1 MLSSHQLLRRVA
13 VLAVILTVSVSAVHA
28 ADVAPQE
35 QELIAVLQS
44 DAPKSEKALVC
55 KKLAIHGSSAAVPE
69 LAKLLPDPQLS
80 SWARIALE
88 AIPGSESDAAFRS
101 AAGSLDGLLLVGTIN
116 SIGVRRDAGAV
127 DLLTGRL
134 QDKDPEVAAAAA
146 VALGRIGNAYA
157 TKALRLALADT
168 PAGVRSAVAEGCVL
182 CAERLLAGGQSA
194 DAAALYDE
202 VRGAEVP
209 QQRIIEATRGA
220 ILARGAEGLPLLL
233 EQLRSDEKAFFQLA
247 LQTARKLPGSDVDKA
262 LAGELGRAQPTRA
275 ALIVYTMADRPD
287 TVVLPAILQSAKSD
301 SRDVRLAAL
310 SALRRVGDASCL
322 STLLD
327 SAVDSDVDVAQT
339 ARVALAELPGEKIDA
354 RIVAMLG
361 EAGGKTYPLLIELTG
376 QRRIDAVPQL
386 LKAVENSD
394 AAVRHAALIA
404 LGEMVSLQRLS
415 VLISQALAPK
425 HREDGAVALQ
435 ALKTASVRMPDRDAC
450 AQELTKALQRSPSAT
465 KEALLEILTEVGGA
479 TALQTLGDAASSSD
493 PLLQDAGSRLLGKW
507 NSVDAAPVL
516 LKLAKTASDNKYK
529 VRALR
534 GYLGLARKFA
544 MPEPQRVE
552 MCRNAVDA
560 ALRVDEQKL
569 ALDVLQLRPSPEG
582 LNLAVQMK
590 RTPALKEAATAATLV
605 IAQKL
610 GSNGV
615 DVQKL
620 LAGAGLDPVKLEIV
634 KAVYGSGA
642 KQKDVTSVVR
652 KQAGNLPLITLAAS
666 SYNASFGGDPA
677 PGVVKQL
684 KIQYRIN
691 GRAGEAAFAEND
703 LIILPMPN

>member
-13 VLAVILTVSVSAVHA
+13 VLAVILAVSVSGVRA

-44 DAPKSEKALVC
+44 DASKSEKALVC

-101 AAGSLDGLLLVGTIN
+101 EAGSLDGLLLVGTIN

-146 VALGRIGNAYA
+146 VALGRIGNADA
-157 TKALRLALADT
+157 TKALRLALST
-168 PAGVRSAVAEGCVL
+168 IPAPVRSAVAEGCVL
-182 CAERLLAGGQSA
+182 CAERLLADGQSA
-194 DAAALYDE
+194 DAAALYDD
-202 VRGAEVP
+202 VRGADVP

-233 EQLRSDEKAFFQLA
+233 EQLRSNEKAFFQLA
-247 LQTARKLPGSDVDKA
+247 LQTARELPGSDVDKA
-262 LAGELGRAQPTRA
+262 LAAELGRAQPARA
-275 ALIVYTMADRPD
+275 ALIVYTMADRSD
-287 TVVLPAILQSAKSD
+287 TVVLPAILQSAASD

-327 SAVDSDVDVAQT
+327 SAVDSDGDVAQT
-339 ARVALAELPGEKIDA
+339 ARLALAELPGEKIDA
-354 RIVAMLG
+354 KIVAMLG

-386 LKAVENSD
+386 LKAVEHAD

-404 LGEMVSLQRLS
+404 LGETVSLQRLS
-415 VLISQALAPK
+415 VLISQALMPRRSED
-425 HREDGAVALQ
+425 REVALQ
-435 ALKTASVRMPDRDAC
+435 ALKVASVRMPDRDEC
-450 AQELTKALQRSPSAT
+450 AQELTDALQRSPSAT

-479 TALQTLGDAASSSD
+479 TALRTLGDSASSSD
-493 PLLQDAGSRLLGKW
+493 PLLQDVGSRLLGKW

-516 LKLAKTASDNKYK
+516 LQLAKTAPDNKYK

-590 RTPALKEAATAATLV
+590 QTPALEEAATAATLV

-610 GSNGV
+610 GGKGV

-642 KQKDVTSVVR
+642 KQKDVTDAVR
-652 KQAGNLPLITLAAS
+652 KQAGNLPLITLASS

-684 KIQYRIN
+684 KIEYRIN
-691 GRAGEAAFAEND
+691 GKAGEAAFAEND